1 MNQPLVDLVKACY
14 GDSHG
19 LTTRLLD
26 FKTEGIRDF
35 ETFSEAVKMI
45 GKYNNFDP
53 EKVNEAM
60 KVIWPVISY
69 VQIGREG
76 SPVLYVNIP
85 YWDNQRTMGSDS
97 AQAVKLTKEEQN
109 NIIFSLKK
117 EIYKTLPDE
126 VSVENNVVRLWWD

>member
-1 MNQPLVDLVKACY
+1 
-14 GDSHG
+14 
-19 LTTRLLD
+19 
-26 FKTEGIRDF
+26 
-35 ETFSEAVKMI
+35 MI